1 MIHAIKS
8 RHWSTNNHQR
18 LHSQKCGKSYVNT
31 GDCNNILRYTV
42 CFIAIGLLFPA
53 CTRKPS
59 AKNPE
64 LMQLASKYFTAL
76 ETGNIQQY
84 TELYHPS
91 IVPQM
96 SECLTLLCSLEAAE
110 FANVNSLQDVKA
122 FDFVISRLNSPTLV
136 RSLKEYV
143 GHDAKIWEIEFWCRN
158 ESPDIRLFHRHILV
172 QSKDGFHLGLPPAIE
187 TGIQDRLQTAR
198 ASGSDTLQYA
208 ESLAKSIRDANEI
221 YSWGSMPKDDVR
233 FPIYIP
239 EEKDF
244 GCWVATNRARK
255 QSHPI
260 FWTRIDPIVPEVKL
274 DAEKLLFCSLL
285 EEGEELK
292 RDKYGWRFIKE
303 IRLGFTGSVLL
314 YPPNND
320 NDDNAFISLKN
331 AVERKIAINSLL
343 KVGHR
348 TATLA
353 GNYNPSKDSHEV
365 YLDLLVVDLNNL
377 TVQHRKKFNSYPP
390 YQITYAGGMRTKSIG
405 GTDTLAD
412 QIYTWLMSL
421 PKR

>member
-1 MIHAIKS
+1 MIHVIKS
-8 RHWSTNNHQR
+8 GHWTANNRQVLYSR
-18 LHSQKCGKSYVNT
+18 KCRKSYIVT
-31 GDCNNILRYTV
+31 GSCNKILRHTV
-42 CFIAIGLLFPA
+42 CFLIFGLLFPA

-59 AKNPE
+59 SKNPE
-64 LMQLASKYFTAL
+64 LTQLASKYFTAL
-76 ETGNIQQY
+76 ETVDTKQY
-84 TELYHPS
+84 TELYHPR

-96 SECLTLLCSLEAAE
+96 SECLAHLCSLEADE
-110 FANVNSLQDVKA
+110 FANIISPQDVKA
-122 FDFVISRLNSPTLV
+122 FNFVISWLNSPTLV

-143 GHDAKIWEIEFWCRN
+143 GHDCKIWEIEFWCRN
-158 ESPDIRLFHRHILV
+158 ESPDIRLFRRHILV
-172 QSKDGFHLGLPPAIE
+172 QSKDGFHLGLHPEIE
-187 TGIQDRLQTAR
+187 TSIQDRLQIAR

-244 GCWVATNRARK
+244 GCWEVTNRSRK
-255 QSHPI
+255 QLHPV
-260 FWTRIDPIVPEVKL
+260 FWARIAPIVPEAKL

-292 RDKYGWRFIKE
+292 GYKYGWRFIKE
-303 IRLGFTGSVLL
+303 IHLGFTGSVLL
-314 YPPNND
+314 YPPNNIY
-320 NDDNAFISLKN
+320 DDDAFISLQN
-331 AVERKIAINSLL
+331 AVEQKIVINSLL

-348 TATLA
+348 IATLT
-353 GNYNPSKDSHEV
+353 GYDNPSKDTHEV

-390 YQITYAGGMRTKSIG
+390 IQRTYGGGTKTEWIG

-421 PKR
+421 SKR